1 MTEHGEQK
9 GYHTYGCVCLIYY
22 DIGGYLLQELVLSA
36 RMGAFVSIISATP
49 TEDPSLVQTN
59 VRQLRILVTLA
70 FKD

>member
-49 TEDPSLVQTN
+49 TEELG
-59 VRQLRILVTLA
+59 VTS
-70 FKD
+70 